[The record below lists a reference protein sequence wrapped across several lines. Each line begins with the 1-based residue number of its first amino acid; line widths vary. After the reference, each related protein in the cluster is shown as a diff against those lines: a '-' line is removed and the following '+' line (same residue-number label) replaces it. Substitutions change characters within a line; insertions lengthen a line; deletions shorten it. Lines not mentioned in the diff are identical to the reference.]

1 MNVNKLKGKI
11 VENGLSVKEVSES
24 IGIEKSTFYRKLNNQ
39 GETFTVREINL
50 IRETLKL
57 TKEEAMA
64 IFFMNSVAL
73 GATS

>member
-11 VENGLSVKEVSES
+11 VENGLSVKEVSVS

-64 IFFMNSVAL
+64 IFFMNSVAF